1 MKRWL
6 IMLGVVVA
14 MVALIGGIWW
24 YNVSQKIAAYKAMGT
39 PKQSVTAMQAEPQ
52 EWRQQ
57 VTAVGSLHAVRGA
70 DLSNEVAGVVDAIHF
85 ESGVDVKAGTL
96 LVEMRAGDDIGR
108 LESLKATA
116 ELAQLNYQRA
126 VKQFDAQAVSKAEVD
141 TQQAQAK
148 SAKAQVAEQQAI
160 VDKKRI
166 RAPFNGHIGIRNAD
180 PGQYLPAGS
189 KLVTLQTLDPIHV
202 DFFLPQQQLASL
214 RVGQSVSALSDTYPG
229 QNFSGRITAI
239 DPKVDTET
247 RNVQVRATLQNPK
260 RQLLPG
266 MYVNMQVDLGKPQR
280 YITLPNTALTYN
292 PYGTAVYV
300 ITTRAKF
307 EQAEARKDA
316 AAKHEQPAKETAK
329 TDEQKAADKAAGDE
343 QVARQVFVTAGP
355 TRGDQVSVLKG
366 IEVGE
371 QVVTSGQLKLKNGTP
386 VIINNKV
393 LPANDPDPKPVE
405 Q

>member
-6 IMLGVVVA
+6 IMIGVVLA
-14 MVALIGGIWW
+14 MVAVIGGIWW

-39 PKQSVTAMQAEPQ
+39 PKQSVTAMKAEPQ

-70 DLSNEVAGVVDAIHF
+70 DLSNEVAGVVEAIHF
-85 ESGVDVKAGTL
+85 ESGADVKAGTL
-96 LVEMRAGDDIGR
+96 LVEMRAADDIGR
-108 LESLKATA
+108 LESLKANA
-116 ELAQLNYQRA
+116 DLAKLNYDRA
-126 VKQFDAQAVSKAEVD
+126 VKQYEAQAISKAELD
-141 TQQAQAK
+141 TEQANAR

-202 DFFLPQQQLASL
+202 DFHLPQQQLAGL
-214 RVGQSVSALSDTYPG
+214 RVGQTVTALSDTYPG
-229 QNFSGRITAI
+229 QTFSGRITAI
-239 DPKVDTET
+239 DPKVDTDT

-266 MYVNMQVDLGKPQR
+266 MYVNMQVDLGKPQS

-292 PYGTAVYV
+292 PYGTAAYV

-307 EQAEARKDA
+307 DQDAQKEA
-316 AAKHEQPAKETAK
+316 AAKGETIPEK
-329 TDEQKAADKAAGDE
+329 TEEQKAADKTAANDP
-343 QVARQVFVTAGP
+343 VVRQVFVTTGP

-366 IEVGE
+366 IAVGE

-386 VIINNKV
+386 VVINNKI

-405 Q
+405 H